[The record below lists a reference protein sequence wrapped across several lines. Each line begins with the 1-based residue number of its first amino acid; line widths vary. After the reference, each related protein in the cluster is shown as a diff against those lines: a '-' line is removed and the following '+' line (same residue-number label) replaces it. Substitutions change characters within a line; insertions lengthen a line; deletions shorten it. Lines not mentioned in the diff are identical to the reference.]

1 VGYSTRLA
9 SCNLWGLTG
18 TPMTSDKSELDAM
31 LRVLGQ
37 AHSGLKVSTIDP
49 PLQMGQS
56 ATVTAAKQNQ
66 AYIEKLRKLMIRHT
80 KAQQIHGQAALALPE
95 LNAATVWLDMTPLER
110 RAYGVAKDKD
120 HKALLLANT
129 HEAAKPFRIAMGKS
143 CISLFLKF

>member
-1 VGYSTRLA
+1 
-9 SCNLWGLTG
+9 
-18 TPMTSDKSELDAM
+18 MTSDKSELDAM

-37 AHSGLKVSTIDP
+37 AHSGLKVSTIDWP
-49 PLQMGQS
+49 IS
-56 ATVTAAKQNQ
+56 AAKQNQ

>member
-1 VGYSTRLA
+1 MGYSTRLA

>member
-1 VGYSTRLA
+1 
-9 SCNLWGLTG
+9 
-18 TPMTSDKSELDAM
+18 MTSDKSELDAM

-49 PLQMGQS
+49 HV
-56 ATVTAAKQNQ
+56 AAAKQNQ